1 MLHKSDSAA
10 ASSLSL
16 ALPHVAA
23 SASCA
28 GDYPEGNA
36 TGVVAGTSMELSH
49 PRLCL
54 IVEGCIAQAMPEHPK
69 REHVLSLSTAFGDA
83 YLLQATSKEEMDA
96 WVAAFHTACASL
108 FARQRGK
115 VDTVRLLRSEIAKLE
130 CSVDLDGKMRTM
142 AELQLS
148 AVRDTRSRQTI
159 TRDIEQWEENVERL
173 IVELYRHR
181 CYLASLLGNE
191 MPNPKSI
198 LSSISKPTKQLLS
211 RVGPLNVTSFHA
223 LSLRPVSHD
232 NRHSAAQSRWRRRK
246 CCAMDAKVYNESATA
261 VTAAAAA

>member
-1 MLHKSDSAA
+1 RSRHSQSAWSAADTNEMEDDSESAESLAGIGHWLSVKHWLVHKRRRVEPAPHRKWRPYWASLRGTVLMLHKSDSAA

-159 TRDIEQWEENVERL
+159 TRDIEQWKR
-173 IVELYRHR
+173 
-181 CYLASLLGNE
+181 
-191 MPNPKSI
+191 M
-198 LSSISKPTKQLLS
+198 SS
-211 RVGPLNVTSFHA
+211 A
-223 LSLRPVSHD
+223 
-232 NRHSAAQSRWRRRK
+232 
-246 CCAMDAKVYNESATA
+246 
-261 VTAAAAA
+261 